1 MNKGVSLGGRRL
13 RGFAIG
19 EPPSTPSTH
28 TTTDAHSPTSTDV
41 RSPTSTRTATEVR
54 SPTSTSTEVRSPT
67 STSTEVR
74 SPTNTSTEAYTA
86 DNFTATVTGG
96 AGAGANTT
104 VNIYN
109 FNRKPRNE
117 DPTFPSHEVQP
128 PDTIKAMLQEV
139 MSTPPPTGVIR
150 GMLQEVM
157 SDPAPRG
164 VAQGLM
170 RETMGVGL
178 SGPYSGPMN
187 LSHGGRRMTGFG
199 LTGPSNL
206 IIAASPSKRPLD
218 ANLPQATE
226 NAVLIAVKQETDPTK
241 LQAFAQSLLPQFPS
255 AASVLMARMAAL
267 IANPGSGTT
276 AGVGA
281 AAMKRNKGR
290 VGLSATAG
298 GLASGQSLPVG
309 QSVFSPGGGMEL
321 RLQPDGNLV
330 LYHGTTP
337 LWNTWTN
344 GAKGQSLVMQADG
357 NLVYQGT
364 DGKPLWNAGTN
375 GHPGAS
381 LAVQDDGNMVVYT
394 PDHHA
399 IWSTQ
404 TNGFASRMHIARQ
417 GFLAHVVKDAVKIG
431 PLAFVPGAG
440 AAVILASGIA
450 AAGHTAAGKKIGT
463 DLGKNKV
470 LSTIA
475 KTYTTTYQQAN
486 PIFFVKGL
494 VLGAAD
500 EALHGKNIGQALQDQ
515 MKKGVA
521 YIADGVKRS
530 ASAAGVPPTV
540 VPAVT
545 AAANIAEGGNIPSN
559 IVNAAGA
566 VVGQAVGPAAT
577 AALQQGAGYANQM
590 AQGVT
595 GPVLAQIAAARSQLP
610 PEVTHAFDSGLALQ
624 LGQHLQAK
632 GYAAAHA
639 LLPPGVNKVVTALN
653 GPKDLLSAAVK
664 DVQRSLPQGA
674 ADLAHRATAAIVS
687 QPALAKLSSP
697 QLAQQLNISE
707 PVARV
712 ALASM
717 SHEVPGAPLMH
728 PHRLEAVVGRHRH
741 RPRPPGTPDPS
752 LQWTTYYA
760 SQAPP
765 DATAFAGIPYEP
777 YPTAGVVGDSVVVH
791 PAFPATAPVFSPPL
805 DPERY
810 AATPLPS
817 PPVDSERYPATPLPS
832 HRAAG
837 LSDPPPMPPPQPT
850 DAPFLDR
857 IIALPGRALR
867 TMSREFEREIASM
880 KASGIGGP
888 GPSQPAAG
896 SSPHPEPTGQGIKSV
911 ETPDYLKT
919 SVAALY

>member
-1 MNKGVSLGGRRL
+1 MNAGVSLGGRRL

-19 EPPSTPSTH
+19 DSNAPPPMQTS
-28 TTTDAHSPTSTDV
+28 TDAHSPTSTEV

-96 AGAGANTT
+96 AGAGATTT
-104 VNIYN
+104 VNIYPTYS
-109 FNRKPRNE
+109 NRQPRSA
-117 DPTFPSHEVQP
+117 DGTPAAFPEHKVQP
-128 PDTIKAMLQEV
+128 PRAMKEMLREV
-139 MSTPPPTGVIR
+139 MSTPPPTGVMR
-150 GMLQEVM
+150 EMVHEVM
-157 SDPAPRG
+157 STPPPTNAGRDM
-164 VAQGLM
+164 M
-170 RETMGVGL
+170 RETMREPMNNERVSLGGCGVGGVFRYEGL
-178 SGPYSGPMN
+178 RLPGLDGPGVA
-187 LSHGGRRMTGFG
+187 
-199 LTGPSNL
+199 GPSGL
-206 IIAASPSKRPLD
+206 IIAASKRPLD

-226 NAVLIAVKQETDPTK
+226 NAVLIAVKQETDPAK
-241 LQAFAQSLLPQFPS
+241 LQAFAQSLLPDYPS
-255 AASVLMARMAAL
+255 AASVLMARAAKL
-267 IANPGSGTT
+267 IVDTAAAASSGTVGKET
-276 AGVGA
+276 GVGFNFFHVVGDVAKVTPIGAAVNFAENKVRDANRHHAHHGRTHHVPPPPPPGVGGRDWVHDGDVVAQARQIIGQVERGDRRQLNEQIAKGNRGDERSRALGRVINTIYAENA
-281 AAMKRNKGR
+281 AAYAASGGR
-290 VGLSATAG
+290 GRPAPPSGVSGPASG

-364 DGKPLWNAGTN
+364 DSKPLWNAGTN

-381 LAVQDDGNMVVYT
+381 LAVQDDGNLVVYT

-399 IWSTQ
+399 IWSSQ
-404 TNGFASRMHIARQ
+404 TNGFASRMHIAGQ

-440 AAVILASGIA
+440 AAVVLASGIA
-450 AAGHTAAGKKIGT
+450 ALGHTAAGKKIGT
-463 DLGKNKV
+463 DLAKNKV

-486 PIFFVKGL
+486 PLFFAKGL

-500 EALHGKNIGQALQDQ
+500 EMLHGKNIGQALADQ
-515 MKKGVA
+515 TKKGVA
-521 YIADGVKRS
+521 FVADGVKRS

-540 VPAVT
+540 LPAIN

-559 IVNAAGA
+559 IVNAAGT

-577 AALQQGAGYANQM
+577 AALQQGSAYADQL
-590 AQGVT
+590 AKGVT
-595 GPVLAQIAAARSQLP
+595 GPVLAQIADARAALP
-610 PEVTHAFDSGLALQ
+610 PEVTHAFDSGIALQ
-624 LGQHLQAK
+624 LGQHLQGK

-639 LLPPGVNKVVTALN
+639 LLPPGDGSIASKVITALN

-697 QLAQQLNISE
+697 QLAQHLNVPETI
-707 PVARV
+707 ART
-712 ALASM
+712 ALASV
-717 SHEVPGAPLMH
+717 SHEVPGAPIVH
-728 PHRLEAVVGRHRH
+728 PHRLEHIVGR
-741 RPRPPGTPDPS
+741 PSAPDPS
-752 LQWTTYYA
+752 RRGRHHDAWVAHYTP
-760 SQAPP
+760 QAPAP
-765 DATAFAGIPYEP
+765 SAAAAYEP
-777 YPTAGVVGDSVVVH
+777 YPTAV
-791 PAFPATAPVFSPPL
+791 
-805 DPERY
+805 
-810 AATPLPS
+810 
-817 PPVDSERYPATPLPS
+817 
-832 HRAAG
+832 
-837 LSDPPPMPPPQPT
+837 
-850 DAPFLDR
+850 
-857 IIALPGRALR
+857 
-867 TMSREFEREIASM
+867 AS
-880 KASGIGGP
+880 
-888 GPSQPAAG
+888 
-896 SSPHPEPTGQGIKSV
+896 
-911 ETPDYLKT
+911 
-919 SVAALY
+919 